1 MTLRVPSGDSLVLD
15 FTIQPTDAAFTL
27 ADLSQAYLTLK
38 TACGAASPLLEKSI
52 GNGLVVSSI
61 PNKIIRVI
69 LSPAECV
76 ALAAHSAVEFMLK
89 LVMNDGSQWTV
100 EDPAGAVNVLSFN
113 CSLKPVV

>member
-15 FTIQPTDAAFTL
+15 FTIQPTEVAFTL
-27 ADLSQAYLTLK
+27 ADLSQAYLTMK
-38 TACGAASPLLEKSI
+38 TACSSGTTLLEKSI

-61 PNKIIRVI
+61 TNKIIRAI
-69 LSPAECV
+69 LSPSECV
-76 ALAAHSAVEFMLK
+76 ALAANGAVEFMLK